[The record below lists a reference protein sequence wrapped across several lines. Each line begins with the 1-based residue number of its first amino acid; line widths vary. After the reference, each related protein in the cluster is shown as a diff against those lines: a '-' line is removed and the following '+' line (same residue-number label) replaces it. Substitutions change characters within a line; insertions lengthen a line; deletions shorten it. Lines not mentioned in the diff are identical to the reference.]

1 MCVCVCV
8 CVCVNS
14 LQITLFSNERL
25 EFICLHTV
33 K

>member
-14 LQITLFSNERL
+14 SLPIRQGHGQLINYRL
-25 EFICLHTV
+25 VFI
-33 K
+33 